1 MWIRR
6 NNVFARN
13 GHNNGVGPNIQSP
26 NSSNPPFNPNHRR
39 YRTCCCHSKTFT
51 LSFGMIELFLI
62 CFILVAVGPDFNN
75 KYCINHHHPPPPN
88 SPLPPPPPAEG
99 PPPQEGLPQPPPP
112 NDSNNNNTASETH
125 LEVAGPMAK
134 RRRKRQLLDE
144 AVPSGLPQSATVP
157 DVMALIGQK
166 SPLTPETPPNNG
178 ETNDNKPIIN
188 ETEENIKMEDQ
199 EDPRAEASINSY
211 TKWLKHTTCSLTIF
225 WLVWII
231 LHMFSIGLM
240 CYGVRRQLWLLLIP
254 HIIFRISWIIIILL
268 IIGAIISTLFYP
280 PHSEHLFGQ
289 IILCI
294 FLFILCLIIMLFVK
308 SQIACIQFVKRSAET
323 GFSIS
328 NTRPFAPPSTASQ
341 SDGARPNEQVRKVV
355 HTSIRKLP
363 GPSAKRYQQ
372 ENISSNQ
379 NNFKKQ
385 NSIED
390 ENNNFSQMTMTTL
403 AALGTSNSSGNSTT
417 RPSTA
422 GSLMQ
427 TNRSGVIK
435 GFVGVCESNIENNP
449 SSRGSSAEERRST
462 PLNSLNGGIRETNF
476 GGEVRVINGT
486 LPPLRHTYK
495 INTN

>member
-199 EDPRAEASINSY
+199 EDPRAEASIN
-211 TKWLKHTTCSLTIF
+211 
-225 WLVWII
+225 
-231 LHMFSIGLM
+231 
-240 CYGVRRQLWLLLIP
+240 
-254 HIIFRISWIIIILL
+254 RISWIIIILL